1 MSNLSI
7 HATLAPSIVHADH
20 AVRVVVHP
28 GNLPWVA
35 SPAQGVM
42 RQMLE
47 RNGGEL
53 ARATSI
59 VRYEAGSQFDSHR
72 HEFGEEF
79 LVLEG
84 VFEDELGTY
93 PAGTFVK
100 NPSGSAHRPR
110 STEGCT
116 LFVKLR
122 HMDAQDDQ
130 RVVVNWLS
138 AMWHPG
144 LVKGL
149 QVLPLWEW
157 GSSHTALVK
166 WAPGTRFN
174 AHRHWGGE
182 EIFVIDGV
190 FEDEHGRYP
199 AGSWLRSPHLSAHR
213 PFSQEGCTI
222 FVKTGHLDAPESSTS
237 HHAIPP

>member
-1 MSNLSI
+1 MTTSFTLPTSI
-7 HATLAPSIVHADH
+7 AAPQTIHADH
-20 AVRVVVHP
+20 AARIVVHLSD
-28 GNLPWVA
+28 LPWVA
-35 SPAQGVM
+35 SPAPGVM
-42 RQMLE
+42 RRMLE
-47 RNGGEL
+47 RHGGEQ

-59 VRYEAGSQFDSHR
+59 VRYKAGSQFDSHR
-72 HEFGEEF
+72 HDLGEEF

-84 VFEDELGTY
+84 VFEDETGTY

-100 NPSGSAHRPR
+100 NPPGSQHSPK
-110 STEGCT
+110 SPLGCT

-122 HMDAQDDQ
+122 HMDAQDNE
-130 RVVVNWLS
+130 RVIVHWPT
-138 AMWHPG
+138 ATWHPG
-144 LVKGL
+144 MVSGL

-166 WAPGTRFN
+166 WAPGTQFN

-182 EIFVIDGV
+182 EIFVIEGV

-199 AGSWLRSPHLSAHR
+199 AGSWLRSPHLSVHR

-222 FVKTGHLDAPESSTS
+222 FVKTGHLDAPAAS
-237 HHAIPP
+237 ALLN